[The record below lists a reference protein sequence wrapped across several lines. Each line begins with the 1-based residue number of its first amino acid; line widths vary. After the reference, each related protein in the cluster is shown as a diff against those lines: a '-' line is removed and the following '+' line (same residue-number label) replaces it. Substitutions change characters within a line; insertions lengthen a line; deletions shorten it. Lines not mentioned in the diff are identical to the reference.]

1 MVMQGGDCGACCH
14 EQRLAQISLQTQHL
28 TAVRSWMSPAPVRD
42 GYGFQLQCDAQQMAD
57 RERCAQ
63 SSSKQALKW
72 AKYAERQSLPSAEKL
87 KKAVPEGRPVS
98 GHAPCVIF
106 LTAAVRK
113 D

>member
-1 MVMQGGDCGACCH
+1 
-14 EQRLAQISLQTQHL
+14 
-28 TAVRSWMSPAPVRD
+28 MSPAPVRD

-87 KKAVPEGRPVS
+87 KKLCRKVSPPLGMSLMRSSDTKQNLRPT
-98 GHAPCVIF
+98 H
-106 LTAAVRK
+106 
-113 D
+113 